1 MKNKKSTRGQKSVF
15 VGDKPSPQ
23 KNYPTPGEQIANLI
37 MDDVAKGNIEE
48 GAAYIKKQAKMDGN
62 IEKVSD
68 YIRKSMCVPYD
79 IEDFIERGFW

>member
-23 KNYPTPGEQIANLI
+23 KYYPTPGEQIADMVLEDMKKGNLESGVQLLKK
-37 MDDVAKGNIEE
+37 DLFKGNIEKDLE
-48 GAAYIKKQAKMDGN
+48 YMKRQVGGGYA
-62 IEKVSD
+62 
-68 YIRKSMCVPYD
+68 

>member
-23 KNYPTPGEQIANLI
+23 KNYPTPGEQIANII
-37 MDDVAKGNIEE
+37 MDDVAKGNIEV

-62 IEKVSD
+62 IEKESD
-68 YIRKSMCVPYD
+68 YIRKSMGVPYA